1 MVQCQLAILCSML
14 LLWSSLAQA
23 FPSAQATAPT
33 PIDLKERVT
42 EIPGNSVIEVKLRSK
57 HKIRGRLGALT
68 DSGFELQHTGDGKIV
83 TEFVAFDNVKSVK
96 VVGKGLNFAVKVL
109 IGTGIVIGVLAGV
122 IGIAC
127 ATGGCRD

>member
-68 DSGFELQHTGDGKIV
+68 DSGFELQHASDGKIV
-83 TEFVAFDNVKSVK
+83 TEVVAFDSAKSVE
-96 VVGKGLNFAVKVL
+96 VVGKGLNFVAKVF
-109 IGTGIVIGVLAGV
+109 IGIGIVAGVIGVIV
-122 IGIAC
+122 GIAC
-127 ATGGCRD
+127 ATGGCQG